1 MQILLQI
8 LAIIGIIL
16 LCIIGVI
23 LLLLIL
29 VLFVPVRYKAEV
41 QKESDIIAHIQA
53 TWLFH
58 FLKIQFFYPEP
69 GRVMVRVLGI
79 KVWENKTE
87 EQEDVSVP
95 EKITETDIT
104 EHNKVHSNE
113 TVNERTVEKTKSV
126 FENETKEEK
135 HSIFQKIQY
144 KIKNIYVKIKKVI
157 EDLGYYKDLLQEK
170 ENRLLFE
177 RCKQRIFKILKH
189 IKPRVLKADIRFGTG
204 EPDTTGYI
212 LALYGMF
219 LSFIDGQIEVTP
231 DFEEKILEGRLYV
244 RGRITAFNLLY
255 NVVRIYFDEQLH
267 VLFDKCKRKDV

>member
-41 QKESDIIAHIQA
+41 QKDSDIIAHIQA
-53 TWLFH
+53 TWLLH
-58 FLKIQFFYPEP
+58 FLKIQFSYPEP
-69 GRVMVRVLGI
+69 GRVIVRIFGI
-79 KVWENKTE
+79 RVWENKTD
-87 EQEDVSVP
+87 EQENVSVP
-95 EKITETDIT
+95 ENSSETDIT
-104 EHNKVHSNE
+104 EKNEVRSNE
-113 TVNERTVEKTKSV
+113 TGNDRGAEKPRSV
-126 FENETKEEK
+126 SEKETKEEK

-144 KIKNIYVKIKKVI
+144 KIKNIYVKIKKI
-157 EDLGYYKDLLQEK
+157 FEDLGYYKDLFQEK

-177 RCKQRIFKILKH
+177 RCKHRIFKILKH

-212 LALYGMF
+212 LAVYSML
-219 LSFIDGQIEVTP
+219 LPLVDGQIEVTP

-255 NVVRIYFDEQLH
+255 NGVRIYFDEQLH
-267 VLFDKCKRKDV
+267 VLLDKCKRKDV